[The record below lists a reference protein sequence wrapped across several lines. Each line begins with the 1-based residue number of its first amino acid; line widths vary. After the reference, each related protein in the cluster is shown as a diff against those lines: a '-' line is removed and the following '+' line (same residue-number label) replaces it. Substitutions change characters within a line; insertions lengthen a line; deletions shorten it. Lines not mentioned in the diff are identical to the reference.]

1 MDHFPRVGLA
11 HIPEYTRF
19 QEKPKYDEGL
29 YKLGENLFAW
39 MVPNGS
45 WGESNAGLLIG
56 NGESLLIDT
65 LWDLKYTRCMLEAM
79 APLIAENPIRTV
91 INTHADGDHWWGNEL
106 VPDAEIIAS
115 QKAFEEMQHI
125 KPMSMI
131 LLGKMLGKV
140 LCFIGVKQVGHWF
153 QNMVIPYDF
162 QEVSPVLPSKTFE
175 GELSLTIG
183 GRHVQLIEVGP
194 AHTQG
199 DVLVYIPELK
209 TLFCSDILFIGSTP
223 VMWAGPIEN
232 IFAAL
237 QKIMQMDV
245 DIFVPGHGPITDQ
258 QGVRNV
264 LSYWEY
270 VHHQAKERYQAGMSA
285 EDAVYDIIFKTDFL
299 SRPFSQWNSPE
310 RMMTNVHILYRQ
322 FKGRKDSPKIPEL
335 VNILRKQAILAHK
348 LPDAQPSV
356 MRYR

>member
-1 MDHFPRVGLA
+1 MNHWTRIGPA
-11 HIPEYTRF
+11 HVPERTRF

-29 YKLGENLFAW
+29 YQVGENLYAW

-65 LWDLKYTRCMLEAM
+65 LWDLKYTRRMLEAM

-106 VPDAEIIAS
+106 VPGAEIIAS
-115 QKAFEEMQHI
+115 QKACEEMRHI

-140 LCFIGVKQVGHWF
+140 LCFIGAKQVGHWF

-162 QEVSPVLPSKTFE
+162 QEVSPLLPSKTFE
-175 GELSLTIG
+175 GELHLTIG
-183 GRHVQLIEVGP
+183 GRDVQLIEVGP

-199 DVLVYIPELK
+199 DVIVYIPDLK
-209 TLFCSDILFIGSTP
+209 TFFCSDILFIGSTP

-237 QKIMQMDV
+237 QKIVQMDV

-258 QGVRNV
+258 QGVRDV
-264 LSYWEY
+264 LS
-270 VHHQAKERYQAGMSA
+270 
-285 EDAVYDIIFKTDFL
+285 
-299 SRPFSQWNSPE
+299 
-310 RMMTNVHILYRQ
+310 
-322 FKGRKDSPKIPEL
+322 
-335 VNILRKQAILAHK
+335 
-348 LPDAQPSV
+348 
-356 MRYR
+356 